1 MSQLLT
7 LYTTPV
13 VYLELDRLRLRLLG
27 KRHDAISAT
36 DAPAPSAAD

>member
-13 VYLELDRLRLRLLG
+13 VYLFFDRLRLRFSR
-27 KRHDAISAT
+27 KTEHR
-36 DAPAPSAAD
+36 